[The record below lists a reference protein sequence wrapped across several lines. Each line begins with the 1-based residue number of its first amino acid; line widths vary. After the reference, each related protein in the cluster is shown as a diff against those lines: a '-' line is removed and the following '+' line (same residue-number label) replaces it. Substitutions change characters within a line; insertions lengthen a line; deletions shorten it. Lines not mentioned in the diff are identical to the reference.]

1 MDQSSHDD
9 SPLLDG
15 GQGRTGEE
23 LETQTVAF
31 SRAGVRMLIV
41 LSILALLITLG
52 LIS

>member
-1 MDQSSHDD
+1 MNESSQDD

-31 SRAGVRMLIV
+31 SRTGLVLISVIV
-41 LSILALLITLG
+41 LAYVVIALWVV
-52 LIS
+52 S